1 MIYMLNFSPS
11 RAVTAFPLLNSV
23 RYLYLYFY
31 NPFHCRHHPSVYLLF
46 ATQRVLIIMI
56 VNKLSS
62 NSLAGMQYS
71 PKTSFQVSSLFTA
84 STLHYS
90 LRR

>member
-1 MIYMLNFSPS
+1 MIYMLNSSPS
-11 RAVTAFPLLNSV
+11 LAVTAFPLLNSV
-23 RYLYLYFY
+23 RYL
-31 NPFHCRHHPSVYLLF
+31 YLLF

-62 NSLAGMQYS
+62 NSLAGMQYP

-84 STLHYS
+84 STLHCS
-90 LRR
+90 LRT